1 VLHRFFDKHADKI
14 GKELLSLS
22 KPSSEGDKSAVNGKR
37 AWDGLCALLVD
48 LGPPLEVP
56 RPSNYTSQEHG
67 EYIDLMSDYNGRNTS
82 RVRELF
88 VEMDEIW
95 VSGEFQFQLFV
106 LLNSIRMNMPTL
118 SSDWPKLTS
127 KTLTSSFSCIIYSR
141 CQDSSLDTVMILTH
155 A

>member
-1 VLHRFFDKHADKI
+1 MLHRFFDKHADKI

-67 EYIDLMSDYNGRNTS
+67 EYIDLMADYHGRNTS
-82 RVRELF
+82 RVKELF
-88 VEMDEIW
+88 VEMDEVW
-95 VSGEFQFQLFV
+95 VSWVFKIGWDSNSTLPGRSC
-106 LLNSIRMNMPTL
+106 LLRLPT
-118 SSDWPKLTS
+118 SQ
-127 KTLTSSFSCIIYSR
+127 SR
-141 CQDSSLDTVMILTH
+141 RRGS
-155 A
+155 